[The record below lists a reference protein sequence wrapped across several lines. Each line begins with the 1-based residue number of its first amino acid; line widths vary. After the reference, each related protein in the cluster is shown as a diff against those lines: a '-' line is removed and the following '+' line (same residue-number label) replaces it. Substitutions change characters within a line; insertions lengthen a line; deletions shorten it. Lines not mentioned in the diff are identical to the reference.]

1 MNEQNHIGKALKK
14 SHSEKFKGKK
24 RGGWGGGSIVV
35 GSKAQDDHLG
45 KLMLFHQLFPSIDC
59 GFL

>member
-24 RGGWGGGSIVV
+24 RGGWGGRIYSCGIKGS
-35 GSKAQDDHLG
+35 G
-45 KLMLFHQLFPSIDC
+45 
-59 GFL
+59 